1 MQKFSG
7 EGTPHPRPQPPRR
20 LRRLDLR
27 AYGAQAQRDTP
38 EKNPSY
44 GLEFR
49 LRFSTYNYLYY
60 CLCARKVMCKK
71 PRDSIIRAISY
82 CFH

>member
-7 EGTPHPRPQPPRR
+7 EGTPPPQPHPSRR

-27 AYGAQAQRDTP
+27 TYGARAQRDTP

-44 GLEFR
+44 GLE
-49 LRFSTYNYLYY
+49 NGH
-60 CLCARKVMCKK
+60 
-71 PRDSIIRAISY
+71 SIDHIQLPITLS
-82 CFH
+82 FEL

>member
-7 EGTPHPRPQPPRR
+7 EGTPLRRPHSPRR

-27 AYGAQAQRDTP
+27 AYSSQAQRDTP

-44 GLEFR
+44 GLVLPHSVEQR
-49 LRFSTYNYLYY
+49 VSSGTLNSTI
-60 CLCARKVMCKK
+60 
-71 PRDSIIRAISY
+71 P
-82 CFH
+82 